1 MSISTLRNQPWTA
14 AVVAA
19 TLVIATWAWQADAS
33 VGSEPSSVVATTP
46 ARILDTRDGVDLGL
60 SGPLVDGSSQ
70 TLQVT
75 GMISTSTG
83 DATVVPAGATAVLLN
98 VTSTQSTSGGFI
110 SVRPGDATG
119 DPETSNVNFAA
130 GVNTANAVTVALPTT
145 GAAAGTID
153 LFFGGAS
160 AADTSEVLIDV
171 VGYVAPAAVSSGAV
185 VELVSADQSTDAGVG
200 LIADDATETIVT
212 LVFEAPAAGK
222 MLVTG
227 SAIASDMEANAFLLC
242 GISDDGSNPSTAAW
256 ESAGPNGS
264 IGQIAMTEL
273 VEVAAGE
280 VTLELA
286 CTSARAS
293 DGNDAIVTQGRLS
306 AVFTPD

>member
-1 MSISTLRNQPWTA
+1 MSISTLRNQPWIA
-14 AVVAA
+14 AVAAA

-46 ARILDTRDGVDLGL
+46 ARILDTRDGTDLGL
-60 SGPLVDGSSQ
+60 AGPLVDGASQ
-70 TLQVT
+70 SLQVT
-75 GMISTSTG
+75 GVIPTSTG
-83 DATVVPAGATAVLLN
+83 DATVVPTGATAVLLN
-98 VTSTQSTSGGFI
+98 VTAVQSTSGGFI

-119 DPETSNVNFAA
+119 DPATSNVNFAA

-160 AADTSEVLIDV
+160 AADTSEILIDV
-171 VGYVAPAAVSSGAV
+171 VGYVAPAPVSAVGG
-185 VELVSADQSTDAGVG
+185 VELVSASQSTDPDVG
-200 LIADDATETIVT
+200 AIADEATETIVT

-227 SAIASDMEANAFLLC
+227 SAIASDMEANAFIMC
-242 GISDDGSNPSTAAW
+242 GISDDGTNTSSAAW
-256 ESAGPNGS
+256 ESAGPEGS

-280 VTLELA
+280 VTLELV
-286 CTSARAS
+286 CSSLRAS
-293 DGNDAIVTQGRLS
+293 DGNDAIITNGRLS
-306 AVFTPD
+306 AVFTPE